1 MSNKEEVEFEA
12 YDAQGNAHLVD
23 VDEVCDESPTT
34 QGSVPE
40 EVGTTGTVKPKPPS
54 EPGGSEQEG
63 KGGRKGRSHG
73 TWASLTP
80 ERMPEEDFKALRHPW
95 APWPVF
101 TGGKKQEGTTE
112 KPVIPGEEKAT
123 DEADEWRIPGAYSQN
138 FVLLEDAEARR
149 AEMDEED
156 SRPDTEE
163 EWQQFSPWRQA
174 REQGLNSQRNQK
186 GRMSRMVDRTRED
199 QRVDL
204 GMEEQLR

>member
-95 APWPVF
+95 APWSVF
-101 TGGKKQEGTTE
+101 TEKKQEESTATL
-112 KPVIPGEEKAT
+112 VIPGEEKADNDLGPIPFFWRT
-123 DEADEWRIPGAYSQN
+123 LEERKCSRRNGSSYSMEAG
-138 FVLLEDAEARR
+138 
-149 AEMDEED
+149 ED
-156 SRPDTEE
+156 S
-163 EWQQFSPWRQA
+163 
-174 REQGLNSQRNQK
+174 
-186 GRMSRMVDRTRED
+186 
-199 QRVDL
+199 
-204 GMEEQLR
+204 